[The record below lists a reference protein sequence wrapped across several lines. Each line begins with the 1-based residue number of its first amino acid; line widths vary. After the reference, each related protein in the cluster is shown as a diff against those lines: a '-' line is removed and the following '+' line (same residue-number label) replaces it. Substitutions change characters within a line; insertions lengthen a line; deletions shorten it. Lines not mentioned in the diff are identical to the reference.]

1 MITNSFSPQE
11 IALALRQGNLVVLK
25 TDTIYGITAQA
36 SNPDAF
42 HKLYRV
48 RKRPLTKPSILL
60 IADIEDIPSLTPEQR
75 KIYKTIIE
83 ERPTTLINSVD
94 KSYFPHLP
102 RNNNTL
108 AFRVVKPHHLKELI
122 RLTGPILAP
131 SANLEGLTPATTIDE
146 AVEYFGD
153 GVSLYVDEGK
163 ITQNTP
169 SRIVSISNGV
179 LKIVR

>member
-11 IALALRQGNLVVLK
+11 IALALSQGNLVVLK
-25 TDTIYGITAQA
+25 TDTIYGVTAQA
-36 SNPDAF
+36 SSPDTF
-42 HKLYRV
+42 YKLYKV
-48 RKRPLTKPSILL
+48 RKRPLAKPSILL
-60 IADIEDIPSLTPEQR
+60 IADIKDIPNLTPEQS
-75 KIYKTIIE
+75 KLYESMIE

-153 GVSLYVDEGK
+153 GVSLYVNEGE

-179 LKIVR
+179 LQIVR

>member
-11 IALALRQGNLVVLK
+11 IALALSQGNLVVLK
-25 TDTIYGITAQA
+25 TDTIYGVTAQA
-36 SNPDAF
+36 SSPDTSY
-42 HKLYRV
+42 KLYKV
-48 RKRPLTKPSILL
+48 RKRPLAKPSILL
-60 IADIEDIPSLTPEQR
+60 IADIKDIPNLTPEQS
-75 KIYKTIIE
+75 KLYESMIE

>member
-11 IALALRQGNLVVLK
+11 IALALSQGNLVVLK
-25 TDTIYGITAQA
+25 TDTIYGVTAQA
-36 SNPDAF
+36 SSPDTF
-42 HKLYRV
+42 YKLYKV
-48 RKRPLTKPSILL
+48 RKRPLAKPSILL
-60 IADIEDIPSLTPEQR
+60 IADIKDIPNLTPEQS
-75 KIYKTIIE
+75 KLYESMIE